1 MFVAAL
7 NENDSDHTTAKDLLS
22 LAFEKSE
29 WLYTSDYILDECISV
44 AWSKTRKLATDFRLS
59 LIKNLDDTI
68 QNSARVRLEKV
79 SETDFATAK
88 TYLRTHSK
96 IVPKLTDWTSLVI
109 MRRNNIAKILSL
121 DGDFKDVRSLNEF
134 NWVERINEQ
143 A

>member
-1 MFVAAL
+1 M
-7 NENDSDHTTAKDLLS
+7 
-22 LAFEKSE
+22 
-29 WLYTSDYILDECISV
+29 

-143 A
+143 AQV